1 MTIKRLIT
9 FLYFI
14 IFTFLLSIS
23 CVPFGECTH
32 HFIFQGKIDVNDSL
46 LKDNLVIKYE
56 NLGNI
61 IFKLDNKYRDDTSI
75 VNKNGY
81 YKIYGDFFTTC
92 ASDKKAFDDSDSI
105 GFEILHKGQLIK
117 TGKFKILQL
126 DRYYTDSAYQTT
138 LKLPTIKLE

>member
-1 MTIKRLIT
+1 MTIKRLKTILNLT
-9 FLYFI
+9 IFI
-14 IFTFLLSIS
+14 LLVIFS
-23 CVPFGECTH
+23 CVPFGDCTH
-32 HFIFQGKIDVNDSL
+32 HFIYQGKIVVSDSL
-46 LKDNLVIKYE
+46 FKDNLVIRFE

-61 IFKLDNKYRDDTSI
+61 IFKLENRYRDDTSI
-75 VNKNGY
+75 VDNNGE
-81 YKIYGDFFTTC
+81 YKVYGTFFTTC